1 MPMCMAR
8 AVLLALTLTLGS
20 GAVIGIDLGSEL
32 LKVSLIQTGKKLA
45 IVENI
50 QAHRATPTLVAFTEE
65 DRLIGA
71 EALTRAGNKADSVL
85 PFALRLL
92 GHLYNETEVNTRLQQ
107 EHNPMQLEETPNRH
121 TFSMR
126 VRDTNHTVEEVLGML
141 LEHVRLMAGT
151 FGSTNAIKDCVITV
165 DPMYTR
171 AQRILL
177 MQVAQIAGLSVQALV
192 HENAAA
198 ALYYGIDRLD
208 NTSSHLAL
216 FYNLGASKLQVSV
229 VRYSAVEVNY
239 TDLSK
244 TIEHIEV
251 LSHVCSQEVSG
262 SLLDAQIA
270 DLLAAEF
277 LRQHSVDLTS
287 NKKAM
292 LRLTRLANQ
301 AKRQL
306 SANKVTTVTDESLQP
321 GISFSYSLSRDT
333 IDSLVLAL
341 SSALLQ
347 PIDNALQL
355 AEVSITNIDSFELL
369 GGITRIPKVQE
380 LLLTKVPALGQHLN
394 GDEAMAH
401 GAALYGANITREV
414 YVKPMWFSD
423 ILGYAVEADFF
434 SPDDESFAERTVL
447 FDSKSQLNA
456 IKEFGF
462 RYDKR
467 VICRLTAKYPAGDK
481 VLDLYDVSEIAKI
494 AANFS
499 QVPYNLFSFAVN
511 PVGLTFLMGA
521 YSEMEFLRADLQEAG
536 IKLDDYP
543 GEDPQSLIKKFRAKL
558 PFNPFPAE
566 QPRPLIKQQMEQIAK
581 VMKEYNAKDE
591 EKQKLLKAKNDL
603 EALVAQLREKL
614 EEDAFKS
621 VTTPEEKATLQE
633 SLTIEAQWLESPE
646 FSQAS
651 ITTLK
656 GRYSTLQSSAAA
668 ALKRES
674 ELRIRDSYVEATRKQ
689 LDQFT
694 AQCEASPDA
703 DVALTNIQAAKSWL
717 EEMTAKQQGRELWL
731 DPVFT
736 TEDIKG
742 LMTLVKNAVEQ
753 LSKPPQAVRPKQ
765 EL

>member
-1 MPMCMAR
+1 MPMWMAR
-8 AVLLALTLTLGS
+8 VVLLALTLALGS
-20 GAVIGIDLGSEL
+20 GAIIGIDLGSEL
-32 LKVSLIQTGKKLA
+32 LKVSLIQTGKKLV

-65 DRLIGA
+65 DRLLGA
-71 EALTRAGNKADSVL
+71 EALSRAGNKADSVL

-92 GHLYNETEVNTRLQQ
+92 GHLYNETEVHTRLQQ

-126 VRDTNHTVEEVLGML
+126 VRDTNHTVEEVLGMV
-141 LEHVRLMAGT
+141 LEHVRNMAAT
-151 FGSTNAIKDCVITV
+151 FASTNAIKDCVITV

-177 MQVAQIAGLSVQALV
+177 MQVAQAAGLSVQALV

-208 NTSSHLAL
+208 NTSAHLAL

-239 TDLSK
+239 TNLNK

-251 LSHVCSQEVSG
+251 LSHVCSQKVSG
-262 SLLDAQIA
+262 SLFDAQLT

-277 LRQHSVDLTS
+277 LKQHSVDLTS

-306 SANKVTTVTDESLQP
+306 SANKITTVADESLQP
-321 GISFSYSLSRDT
+321 GLSFSYSLSRET
-333 IDSLVLAL
+333 LDSLVLAL
-341 SSALLQ
+341 STALLQ
-347 PIDNALQL
+347 PIEDALKL
-355 AEVSITNIDSFELL
+355 AEVSMADIHSFELL
-369 GGITRIPKVQE
+369 GGVTRIPKVQE
-380 LLLTKVPALGQHLN
+380 LLLTKVPVLGQHLN

-401 GAALYGANITREV
+401 GAAFYGANITREV

-434 SPDDESFAERTVL
+434 SPDDESFAERILL

-456 IKEFGF
+456 VKEFGF

-467 VICRLTAKYPAGDK
+467 VVCRLTAKYPTGDK

-494 AANFS
+494 ASNFS

-521 YSEMEFLRADLQEAG
+521 YSEMEFSRSDLKEAG

-558 PFNPFPAE
+558 PFHPFPAE
-566 QPRPLIKQQMEQIAK
+566 QPRPLLKQQMEQISK
-581 VMKEYNAKDE
+581 ILREYSDKDE
-591 EKQKLLKAKNDL
+591 EKQKLQQAKNEL
-603 EALVAQLREKL
+603 EGFVAQLKEKL
-614 EEDAFKS
+614 DENAFKS
-621 VTTPEEKATLQE
+621 VTTTEEKADLQE
-633 SLTIEAQWLESPE
+633 NLTKETQWLDSAD
-646 FSQAS
+646 FLQAS
-651 ITTLK
+651 ISTLK
-656 GRYSTLQSSAAA
+656 SHYSALHSSIKA

-674 ELRIRDSYVEATRKQ
+674 ELRIRDSYVETTRQQ
-689 LDQFT
+689 LAQFT
-694 AQCEASPDA
+694 AQCESSPDS
-703 DVALTNIQAAKSWL
+703 DVALTNIQAAQSWL
-717 EEMTAKQQGRELWL
+717 DEMTTKQQGRELWL

-736 TEDIKG
+736 TDDIKG

-753 LSKPPQAVRPKQ
+753 LSKPPQAVKPKQ